1 MRLAFHVQGD
11 EVVNTLEA
19 GTLSFKRSV
28 PLQADRIREL
38 SAELM
43 SVLERGNRAH
53 TLTES
58 NLRHLREAGE
68 QLTHLLAH
76 PEILERLPAGDEA
89 VYLQL
94 DESLVTVPWEL
105 LHDGTDF
112 WGHRYDMGRA
122 VATPQAMIGRAAPM
136 PSSPPLRMLIVCAD
150 PRRDLPRVLAEGEAL
165 LEQLDQS
172 KAVDANLVCD
182 PTVEAVRRQLKSY
195 DILHFAG
202 HAEHDVD
209 HPEKSGWILADGKL
223 TAADVMGLSG
233 GRSMPMLVFSNA
245 CRSSET
251 EAWKAGGHRV
261 YGLANAFLL
270 AGVRLYVGTQWE
282 VVDGQSAELA
292 NAFYEALGRGA
303 GAGMAMRVARKKIV
317 REQGPEAMAW
327 ASYILYGDPSLAPLR
342 PTEFRQKELLSASL
356 LDARLSVPPKRQITG
371 PQPQLPE
378 RHSPPPAPRGARFSG
393 WLAVLSAGVALCA
406 LFAVIYLLRQPPPAP
421 TPRLETGKHQAQV
434 APLVALLV
442 AEEAPLGQCLRR
454 GLERERRF
462 RLLPREKLR
471 GAAGATMTREQALR
485 VAQAYAAEVVVYVEG
500 QQSGKPRVAVADVL
514 TGEVPIIATVD
525 ALPRETSAA
534 SGTAAGTA
542 AKTATQPA
550 SRPTT
555 RPAGSGNCPSFI
567 AEMVRV
573 LLGEG
578 HVLAVKGEKVTVD
591 LGWRSRVAPG
601 VVLLIMRAGR
611 PAGSLTVEGVEMDRC
626 VARGRAQVG
635 DLVRLP
641 R

>member
-68 QLTHLLAH
+68 QLTHLLTH
-76 PEILERLPAGDEA
+76 PEILERLPAGEEA
-89 VYLQL
+89 IYLQL

-136 PSSPPLRMLIVCAD
+136 PSSPPLRMLIICAD
-150 PRRDLPRVLAEGEAL
+150 PRRDLPRALAEGEAL
-165 LEQLDQS
+165 LERLDQS

-182 PTVEAVRRQLKSY
+182 PTVEAVRRQLKDY

-202 HAEHDVD
+202 HAEHDVE
-209 HPEKSGWILADGKL
+209 HPEKSGWLLADGKL

-251 EAWKAGGHRV
+251 EAWKASGHRV

-317 REQGPEAMAW
+317 RDQGPEAMAW
-327 ASYILYGDPSLAPLR
+327 ASYVLYGDPSLAPLR

-356 LDARLSVPPKRQITG
+356 LDARLSVPPKRLITG

-378 RHSPPPAPRGARFSG
+378 RNNTTAPARGARFSG
-393 WLAVLSAGVALCA
+393 WLALLSAAVALCA
-406 LFAVIYLLRQPPPAP
+406 LFAVIYLLRQPPPPP
-421 TPRLETGKHQAQV
+421 TPRLEIGKQQAQV

-442 AEEAPLGQCLRR
+442 AEEEALGRCLRE
-454 GLERERRF
+454 GLERGRRF

-485 VAQAYAAEVVVYVEG
+485 VAQAHAAEVVVYVEG
-500 QQSGKPRVAVADVL
+500 QEKGTPRVAVADVL
-514 TGEVPIIATVD
+514 TGEVPIIATID
-525 ALPRETSAA
+525 QGTS
-534 SGTAAGTA
+534 AGTA
-542 AKTATQPA
+542 TGTAMGK
-550 SRPTT
+550 
-555 RPAGSGNCPSFI
+555 GSCPSFI
-567 AEMVRV
+567 SEMVRV
-573 LLGEG
+573 LLGQG
-578 HVLAVKGEKVTVD
+578 HVLAVKGEKVSVD

-626 VARGRAQVG
+626 VARGRARVG
-635 DLVRLP
+635 DVVRLP

>member
-1 MRLAFHVQGD
+1 
-11 EVVNTLEA
+11 
-19 GTLSFKRSV
+19 
-28 PLQADRIREL
+28 
-38 SAELM
+38 
-43 SVLERGNRAH
+43 
-53 TLTES
+53 
-58 NLRHLREAGE
+58 
-68 QLTHLLAH
+68 
-76 PEILERLPAGDEA
+76 
-89 VYLQL
+89 
-94 DESLVTVPWEL
+94 
-105 LHDGTDF
+105 
-112 WGHRYDMGRA
+112 
-122 VATPQAMIGRAAPM
+122 MIGRAAPM
-136 PSSPPLRMLIVCAD
+136 PSSPPLRMLIICSD
-150 PRRDLPRVLAEGEAL
+150 PRGDLPQVVAEGEAL
-165 LEQLDQS
+165 LERLDQS
-172 KAVDANLVCD
+172 RAVDANLVCD
-182 PTVEAVRRQLKSY
+182 PTVEAVRRQLKDY

-202 HAEHDVD
+202 HAEHDAE
-209 HPEKSGWILADGKL
+209 HPERSGWLLADGKL

-327 ASYILYGDPSLAPLR
+327 ASYVLYGDPSLAPLR

-356 LDARLSVPPKRQITG
+356 LDARLSVPPKRLITG
-371 PQPQLPE
+371 PQPQVPE
-378 RHSPPPAPRGARFSG
+378 RAANSNGNSGATTAPTQGARFSG
-393 WLAVLSAGVALCA
+393 WLALLSAAVALCA
-406 LFAVIYLLRQPPPAP
+406 LFAVVYLLRQPPPTP
-421 TPRLETGKHQAQV
+421 TPRLEIGKQQAQI
-434 APLVALLV
+434 APLVALLA
-442 AEEAPLGQCLRR
+442 AEHGALGRCLRT
-454 GLERERRF
+454 GLEQGRRF
-462 RLLPREKLR
+462 RLLAKEKLR

-500 QQSGKPRVAVADVL
+500 KEKDKPRVAVADVL
-514 TGEVPIIATVD
+514 TGEVPIIATID
-525 ALPRETSAA
+525 ATTT
-534 SGTAAGTA
+534 GTATGTGGGN
-542 AKTATQPA
+542 TAC
-550 SRPTT
+550 T
-555 RPAGSGNCPSFI
+555 RFI
-567 AEMVRV
+567 SEMVRV

-578 HVLAVKGEKVTVD
+578 HVLEVKGEKVSID

-601 VVLLIMRAGR
+601 VVLLIMRDGR

-626 VARGRAQVG
+626 VARGRARQG